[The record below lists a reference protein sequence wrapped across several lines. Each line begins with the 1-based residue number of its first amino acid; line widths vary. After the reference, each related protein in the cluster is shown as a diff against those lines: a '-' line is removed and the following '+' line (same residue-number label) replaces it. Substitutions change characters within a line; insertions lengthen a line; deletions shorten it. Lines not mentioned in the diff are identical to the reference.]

1 MTASLQGNFDTGKY
15 SNVIESTRQYD
26 PKIPLT
32 PELYEQYILRIRSLA
47 NLGNVTEALDEIS
60 ALDTCSGLLEYQRI
74 KLKILKMKF
83 LIRRVNDLKAGEE
96 GLKEIEN
103 ALELYVDKKSL
114 NYLQLKCDFLKQK
127 GVLMDMQSDYE
138 QAEELM
144 EKALAIA
151 RDMEDKNTEAGILI
165 DYGHLY
171 FSRGIYTKSL
181 QICNETLKIVGK
193 ERNQLYYIALNDL
206 LANYMELNR
215 DEVTDD
221 ENKINN
227 ILSVFEHEIN
237 REDTNQDMYFE
248 NYLSFMWNYAT
259 YYLKKSNFEKA
270 EEIYHSVMRR
280 SSIVLKCQPEN
291 VFEKISELIKLKKVG
306 KPLAFDVAILTSFLI
321 KLTQVVLIQRSRED
335 AEEYVNKCNLLLEE
349 DILVNLDESS
359 YTPLID
365 IYYELGE
372 FETAKRILNTMK
384 PKTQSNPNLKLKWY
398 YHVIRI
404 GEALREDMES
414 LENLLSEMNQVYFDN
429 IELFTEHAGN
439 YGMLRQIA
447 KAIVGTRDLQ
457 KPRNLFNSLFD
468 LREIGKDSEPLYL
481 GDIMLHNVLV
491 DTAKLLLLEII
502 RSPNEEALEDFERIL
517 KKIKSSFTVNNLLL
531 NYEVQCLDALKLIVI
546 ERRLNLASIMLEDI
560 VEDAESNAE
569 KNPNFEETKGYK
581 RLFQLKSEIEPLVLR
596 YEELKMLHSKS
607 DLHKSEEFELLQEK
621 IDRTMDA
628 WISNDIR
635 KQISSDFV
643 EQENKY
649 KEEIGEI
656 FHPVTVL
663 AVALPS
669 GLSVHVHKFKETL
682 HESEALR
689 DDQTAGLFTT
699 LDIFFQRIFQLDTD
713 NSPRHGPIRAIKY
726 NKYNIVSLK
735 KESIKYWLIFRGS
748 IALGHH
754 RLGEFVSVL
763 WKNHRIIWTNMEE
776 KSYIRGEDEK
786 IIEEL
791 AEDIIG
797 SN

>member
-26 PKIPLT
+26 PKIPIT
-32 PELYEQYILRIRSLA
+32 PELYEQYILRIRSFA
-47 NLGNVTEALDEIS
+47 NLGNVTEALDDIN
-60 ALDTCSGLLEYQRI
+60 ALDASSELLESQHIR
-74 KLKILKMKF
+74 LKTLKVTILM
-83 LIRRVNDLKAGEE
+83 RRVGDITAAEE
-96 GLKEIEN
+96 ELQKVQN
-103 ALELYVDKKSL
+103 ALGLYVDKKAL
-114 NYLQLKCDFLKQK
+114 IYLQLKCDFLRQK

-151 RDMEDKNTEAGILI
+151 RDMEDKNTEASILI
-165 DYGHLY
+165 DYGHIY
-171 FSRGIYTKSL
+171 FSRGIFTKSL
-181 QICNETLKIVGK
+181 EICKETLRTLGK
-193 ERNQLYYIALNDL
+193 ERNQLYYVALNDL

-215 DEVTDD
+215 EEQADD
-221 ENKINN
+221 ENEIGS

-237 REDTNQDMYFE
+237 RNDANQDIYFE
-248 NYLSFMWNYAT
+248 NYLSFMWNYASS
-259 YYLKKSNFEKA
+259 YLKKSNFEKA

-280 SSIVLKCQPEN
+280 SSNVLKCQPEE

-306 KPLAFDVAILTSFLI
+306 KPLTLDVAMLTSFLI
-321 KLTQVVLIQRSRED
+321 RLTQVVLIQKSRED
-335 AEEYVNKCNLLLEE
+335 AEEYINKCNLLLEE
-349 DILVNLDESS
+349 DILVNLEGLS

-372 FETAKRILNTMK
+372 FETAKKVLNVMK
-384 PKTQSNPNLKLKWY
+384 QKTLSNPNLKLKWY
-398 YHVIRI
+398 YYAIRI
-404 GEALREDMES
+404 GEVLGEDMES
-414 LENLLSEMNQVYFDN
+414 LEGLLSEMDQVYFDN
-429 IELFTEHAGN
+429 VEHFTENAGN

-468 LREIGKDSEPLYL
+468 LREIGKDGEPLYL

-502 RSPNEEALEDFERIL
+502 RSPNEEALNDFERIL

-531 NYEVQCLDALKLIVI
+531 NYEVQCLDALKLIII

-560 VEDAESNAE
+560 IEDAESNAE

-581 RLFQLKSEIEPLVLR
+581 RLFQLKSEIEPLVLS

-607 DLHKSEEFELLQEK
+607 DLHRSEEFELLQEK
-621 IDRTMDA
+621 IDRTMDI

-635 KQISSDFV
+635 KQISSDSV
-643 EQENKY
+643 EYENKY
-649 KEEIGEI
+649 QEIGEI

-669 GLSVHVHKFKETL
+669 GLSVHVHKFKEAL
-682 HESEALR
+682 HESKALR

-699 LDIFFQRIFQLDTD
+699 LDIFFQRIFQLDID

-748 IALGHH
+748 IALGHQ

-763 WKNHRIIWTNMEE
+763 WKNHRTIWTNMEE

-786 IIEEL
+786 MIEEL

-797 SN
+797 SS

>member
-1 MTASLQGNFDTGKY
+1 
-15 SNVIESTRQYD
+15 
-26 PKIPLT
+26 
-32 PELYEQYILRIRSLA
+32 
-47 NLGNVTEALDEIS
+47 
-60 ALDTCSGLLEYQRI
+60 
-74 KLKILKMKF
+74 
-83 LIRRVNDLKAGEE
+83 
-96 GLKEIEN
+96 
-103 ALELYVDKKSL
+103 
-114 NYLQLKCDFLKQK
+114 
-127 GVLMDMQSDYE
+127 
-138 QAEELM
+138 
-144 EKALAIA
+144 
-151 RDMEDKNTEAGILI
+151 
-165 DYGHLY
+165 
-171 FSRGIYTKSL
+171 
-181 QICNETLKIVGK
+181 
-193 ERNQLYYIALNDL
+193 
-206 LANYMELNR
+206 
-215 DEVTDD
+215 
-221 ENKINN
+221 
-227 ILSVFEHEIN
+227 
-237 REDTNQDMYFE
+237 
-248 NYLSFMWNYAT
+248 MWNYASC
-259 YYLKKSNFEKA
+259 YLKKSNFEKA

-280 SSIVLKCQPEN
+280 SSNVLKCQPEE

-306 KPLAFDVAILTSFLI
+306 KPLAFDVAMLTSFLI
-321 KLTQVVLIQRSRED
+321 RLTQVVLIQKSRED
-335 AEEYVNKCNLLLEE
+335 AEKYINKCNLLLEE
-349 DILVNLDESS
+349 DILVNLDGLS

-372 FETAKRILNTMK
+372 FETAKKVLNVMK
-384 PKTQSNPNLKLKWY
+384 QKTLSNPNLKLKWY
-398 YHVIRI
+398 YYAIRI
-404 GEALREDMES
+404 GEVLGEDMES
-414 LENLLSEMNQVYFDN
+414 LENLLSEMDQVYFDN
-429 IELFTEHAGN
+429 IEHFTENAGN

-468 LREIGKDSEPLYL
+468 LREIGKDGEPLYL

-502 RSPNEEALEDFERIL
+502 RSPNEEALNDFERIL

-560 VEDAESNAE
+560 IEDAESNAE

-581 RLFQLKSEIEPLVLR
+581 RLFQLKSEIEPLVLS

-621 IDRTMDA
+621 IDRTMDI

-635 KQISSDFV
+635 KQISSDSV
-643 EQENKY
+643 EYENKY
-649 KEEIGEI
+649 QEIGEI

-669 GLSVHVHKFKETL
+669 GLSVHVHKFKEAL
-682 HESEALR
+682 HESKALR

-699 LDIFFQRIFQLDTD
+699 LDIFFQRIFQLDID

-748 IALGHH
+748 IALGHQ

-763 WKNHRIIWTNMEE
+763 WKNHRTIWTNMEE

-797 SN
+797 SS